1 MNLSVRVGAIAAS
14 ALTAVALL
22 SGCSGTSSSDTS
34 RAAAGASQE
43 LPAPVMVADDQ
54 SEASGVVG
62 NTFVFE
68 KTYDAGSTI
77 AVDKPD
83 VLQVS
88 QAVQDGGAN
97 LNAGGLALAAGTATV
112 TITNPDDSTR
122 EVVITVNP

>member
-1 MNLSVRVGAIAAS
+1 
-14 ALTAVALL
+14 
-22 SGCSGTSSSDTS
+22 
-34 RAAAGASQE
+34 
-43 LPAPVMVADDQ
+43 MVADDQ

-77 AVDKPD
+77 GVDKPD
-83 VLQVS
+83 ILQVS

-97 LNAGGLALAAGTATV
+97 LNAGALALAAGTATV